1 MTKMEKEAEM
11 KLKKIQ
17 VKLIFKVDK
26 NKARIS

>member
-1 MTKMEKEAEM
+1 MTKMEKKTEM